1 MEKPNFK
8 HEAKIITALPE
19 YEDAFIN
26 YFQDTTRSF
35 MSLKNELLSGIG
47 TVSHEGPARM
57 RTNADE
63 VMLDKEPA
71 KIEIK
76 FNIPFDVI
84 LRTDVEAL
92 MSSIDE
98 ASDSGIESLVPQI
111 FQFLGE
117 VCDASGQVV
126 DGRGQPFSFD
136 LFLELLEKIE
146 ITFNDDGSPNMPT
159 LFIHPNMRK
168 VLEDN
173 PPSEEQQKQME
184 ELISRKRDDFF
195 AKKRTRKLY

>member
-1 MEKPNFK
+1 MEKPNLK

-57 RTNADE
+57 RTSTDE

-71 KIEIK
+71 KIEMK

-92 MSSIDE
+92 MTSIDE

-111 FQFLGE
+111 FQFIGE

>member
-1 MEKPNFK
+1 MENQNSKI
-8 HEAKIITALPE
+8 EAKVITTLPE
-19 YEDAFIN
+19 YENAFIN

-35 MSLKNELLSGIG
+35 MSLKNELLSEIG

-57 RTNADE
+57 RTSADE
-63 VMLDKEPA
+63 MMLDKEPA
-71 KIEIK
+71 TVEMK
-76 FNIPFDVI
+76 FNLPFDVI
-84 LRTDVEAL
+84 LKTNVEGF
-92 MSSIDE
+92 MESIDE
-98 ASDSGIESLVPQI
+98 ASDSGIESLAPQL

-136 LFLELLEKIE
+136 LFLELMEKIE
-146 ITFNDDGSPNMPT
+146 ITFNDDGCPNMPT
-159 LFIHPNMRK
+159 LVIHPNMRK

-173 PPSEEQQKQME
+173 PPTEQQQKQMDD
-184 ELISRKRDDFF
+184 LISRKRDEFF